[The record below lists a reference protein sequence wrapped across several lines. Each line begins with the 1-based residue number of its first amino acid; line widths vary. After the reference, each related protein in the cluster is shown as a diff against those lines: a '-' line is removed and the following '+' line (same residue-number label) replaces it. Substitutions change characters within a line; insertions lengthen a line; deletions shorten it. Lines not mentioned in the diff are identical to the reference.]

1 MHDIT
6 EGGVLGAV
14 WEMCHRGKV
23 GAEIWVE
30 SIPVEEVTRKICDQ
44 YDIDYLR
51 LISSGSMIIMTGPD
65 HKDELL
71 KALAEAGIQA
81 TSVGV
86 IKTAEEGIKMEVGG
100 ELMEIAPPAGD
111 ELYKVVG

>member
-1 MHDIT
+1 MET
-6 EGGVLGAV
+6 
-14 WEMCHRGKV
+14 
-23 GAEIWVE
+23 
-30 SIPVEEVTRKICDQ
+30 IPVEEVTKKICDQ

-65 HKDELL
+65 HKEELL
-71 KALAEAGIQA
+71 NALAEAGVQA
-81 TSVGV
+81 TCVGI
-86 IKTAEEGIKMEVGG
+86 IKNPEDGIKMEVGG